1 MAWFGEGGRTLYC
14 VPNAGGRDSQAP
26 VECHGP
32 VRIACLL
39 SAAHQRTVG
48 AGHHARPASAP
59 PRLSRL
65 VVALLVTLGLGCA
78 TPQAPPP
85 SFSTLRFVWTGD
97 LTALWHPAAYQT
109 YSQGVIFWLV
119 FNNLVKLDDD
129 LETVIPDLAESWEVS
144 EDLRVFTFRL
154 RNDVTWH
161 DGRPFTARDV
171 IFSFTRQVIET
182 YRYVKFLKI
191 VKGARDYETGKASRV
206 EGLEL
211 LDDYTVRITLDS
223 PDAIFLL
230 SLSEPN
236 CVIVPEH
243 LLKDTPPDD
252 VESTPFSTTSPIG
265 TGPYTFVRYLTD
277 QFVELEANPNYFK
290 GAPRIQ
296 KIFMKRLRPEVTVA
310 QLESGEV
317 DLALRL
323 NLLEFDRLSQV
334 ADLDLTVR
342 PGLSNTSLD
351 FPVEQPRV
359 ADKRLRQA
367 IYYAVDRERI
377 AKAIFSDRA
386 QVLYGAPPAMDGYDT
401 LNRYPFDPDKAR
413 RLLEEAGFDFDAPFR
428 VIYDQTYPA
437 ASQYF
442 PIIEQQLREIGMN
455 VTLEAMDSTA
465 FLARMMGARDT
476 FEMFGL
482 NGGVQGLGPH
492 LTGNYFDC
500 ERKAFLTGYSNCDFD
515 ALFVEARGI
524 ADPEQRQRVYERA
537 AQVFNEDLPQL
548 PLWTP
553 HELHAATKRLGGGFA
568 VQRDP
573 KRTFT
578 NAETWTLQ

>member
-1 MAWFGEGGRTLYC
+1 MERH
-14 VPNAGGRDSQAP
+14 PAP
-26 VECHGP
+26 W
-32 VRIACLL
+32 IACLSQGTYL
-39 SAAHQRTVG
+39 PSLRAGARARRTASGRIFVAAVILLAT
-48 AGHHARPASAP
+48 
-59 PRLSRL
+59 L
-65 VVALLVTLGLGCA
+65 VVSCGA
-78 TPQAPPP
+78 PQAPPP

-119 FNNLVKLDDD
+119 FNNLVKLGDD
-129 LETVIPDLAESWEVS
+129 LKTVIPDLAESWEVS
-144 EDLRVFTFRL
+144 EDLTVFTFRV
-154 RNDVTWH
+154 RKGVTWH

-171 IFSFTRQVIET
+171 IFSFSRQVVEP
-182 YRYVKFLKI
+182 YRYVKFLKT
-191 VKGARDYETGKASRV
+191 VKGALDYETGKASRV

-243 LLKDTPPDD
+243 LLKDTRPDD
-252 VESTPFSTTSPIG
+252 VESAPFSTTSPIG

-323 NLLEFDRLSQV
+323 NLLEFERLSQV

-386 QVLYGAPPAMDGYDT
+386 QVLYGAPPAMDGYDS

>member
-1 MAWFGEGGRTLYC
+1 MATHRVFLALGMIHLRPTL
-14 VPNAGGRDSQAP
+14 AP
-26 VECHGP
+26 
-32 VRIACLL
+32 
-39 SAAHQRTVG
+39 
-48 AGHHARPASAP
+48 
-59 PRLSRL
+59 SRL
-65 VVALLVTLGLGCA
+65 RRLLVTLLVTFGLSCGV
-78 TPQAPPP
+78 PPAPTP

-129 LETVIPDLAESWEVS
+129 LKTVIPDLAESWEVS
-144 EDLRVFTFRL
+144 EDLTVFTFRL
-154 RNDVTWH
+154 RKDVTWH

-171 IFSFTRQVIET
+171 IFSFTRQVVET
-182 YRYVKFLKI
+182 YRYVKYVDT
-191 VKGARDYETGKASRV
+191 VKGSRDYEEGKASRV

-243 LLKDTPPDD
+243 LLKDAPPDD
-252 VESTPFSTTSPIG
+252 IESAAFSTTSPVG
-265 TGPYTFVRYLTD
+265 TGPYRFVRYLTD

-296 KIFMKRLRPEVTVA
+296 KIFMKRLRSEVTVA

-323 NLLEFDRLSQV
+323 NLLEFERLSRI

-351 FPVEQPRV
+351 FPVEQRRV

-367 IYYAVDRERI
+367 IYYAVDREGI
-377 AKAIFSDRA
+377 AKAIFGDRA
-386 QVLYGAPPAMDGYDT
+386 QVLYGAPPAMDGYDS

-442 PIIEQQLREIGMN
+442 AIIEQQLREIGIN
-455 VTLEAMDSTA
+455 VNLEPSDSTA

-524 ADPEQRQRVYERA
+524 ADPEQRQGVYERA

>member
-1 MAWFGEGGRTLYC
+1 MAETFYSPVIRPTL
-14 VPNAGGRDSQAP
+14 AP
-26 VECHGP
+26 
-32 VRIACLL
+32 
-39 SAAHQRTVG
+39 
-48 AGHHARPASAP
+48 
-59 PRLSRL
+59 SRL
-65 VVALLVTLGLGCA
+65 WRMLVALLAVLHGACA
-78 TPQAPPP
+78 VPQVPTQ
-85 SFSTLRFVWTGD
+85 SSSTLRFVWTGD
-97 LTALWHPAAYQT
+97 LTPLWHPAAYQT
-109 YSQGVIFWLV
+109 YSQGVIFWLL

-129 LETVIPDLAESWEVS
+129 LKTLRPDLAESWKVS
-144 EDLRVFTFRL
+144 EDMTVVTFRL
-154 RNDVTWH
+154 RKDVTWH
-161 DGRPFTARDV
+161 DGRPFTAKDV
-171 IFSFTRQVIET
+171 IFSFTRQVVET
-182 YRYVKFLKI
+182 YRYVKYVDG
-191 VKGARDYETGKASRV
+191 VKGARDYKDGKASRV

-223 PDAIFLL
+223 PDSLFLL

-243 LLKDTPPDD
+243 LLQDTPPDHI
-252 VESTPFSTTSPIG
+252 ESAAFATTSPVG
-265 TGPYTFVRYLTD
+265 TGPYKFVRFLTD

-296 KIFMKRLRPEVTVA
+296 KIFMKRLRSEVSVA
-310 QLESGEV
+310 QLESGEI

-323 NLLEFDRLSQV
+323 NLLEFERLSQV

-342 PGLSNTSLD
+342 PGLSNTSLN
-351 FPVEQPRV
+351 FPIEQPRV

-377 AKAIFSDRA
+377 AKAIFWDRA
-386 QVLYGAPPAMDGYDT
+386 RVLYGAPPAMDGYDS
-401 LNRYPFDPDKAR
+401 LNRYPFDPDRAK
-413 RLLEEAGFDFDAPFR
+413 RLLEEAGFDFEAPFR

-442 PIIEQQLREIGMN
+442 PIIEQQLREIGIN
-455 VTLEAMDSTA
+455 VSLEALDSTA
-465 FLARMMGARDT
+465 FIARMMTARDT

-492 LTGNYFDC
+492 LTADYFDC
-500 ERKAFLTGYSNCDFD
+500 ERKGFLAGYANCEFD
-515 ALFVEARGI
+515 ALFAEARAI

-537 AQVFNEDLPQL
+537 ARMFNEDLPQL

-553 HELHAATKRLGGGFA
+553 HEIHAATKRLGGDFSIH
-568 VQRDP
+568 QDP